1 MSEFLQFPPQQLPM
15 SKKTKKWRKQ
25 ILDWGSNR
33 ATISS
38 SLVRKSVI
46 HKKINY
52 DLLNGII
59 HLNDMMTIIN
69 PDNIQAQFIPNKIQH
84 YPIMNSKLNVL
95 RGEESKRVFDF
106 RVVITNPNSISEIE
120 NNKKQA
126 LLQDI
131 QQAVA
136 DESQSEEEFN
146 ARLEKLN
153 DYYTFEWQ
161 DMREVRA
168 NALLNHYAKE
178 YNMPLMFNKG
188 FMDAMT
194 VAEEIYQCDIVGG
207 EPVIEKLNPN
217 KVRIYKSGYSNR
229 IEDADVIVVED
240 YWSPGRIIDTY
251 YDVLSNKDREYIEN
265 LPDSTGESGSESTYF
280 SNPRNEFI
288 RVEDTSLGDAV
299 YKDGFFWSPTGEG
312 NSSMNSMLPYDM
324 EGNIRVVRM
333 FWKSRRRIKKI
344 KYYDENGEEQFKFR
358 DENYVVNTD
367 LGEEEQILY
376 VNEAWEGTKIG
387 EDI

>member
-1 MSEFLQFPPQQLPM
+1 MSEFMQFPPQQLPM

-33 ATISS
+33 ATMAS

-52 DLLNGII
+52 DLLNGIV
-59 HLNDMMTIIN
+59 HLDDMMTIIN
-69 PDNIQAQFIPNKIQH
+69 PDNVQAKFIPSKIQH

-106 RVVITNPNSISEIE
+106 RVVITNPNAISEIE

-126 LLQDI
+126 LLQDL

-136 DESQSEEEFN
+136 DTSQSEEEFN

-161 DMREVRA
+161 DMRELRA
-168 NALLNHYAKE
+168 NALLNHYSKE
-178 YNMPLMFNKG
+178 YNIPLLFNKG

-207 EPVIEKLNPN
+207 EPTIEKLNPN
-217 KVRIYKSGYSNR
+217 TVRVYRSGYSNR
-229 IEDADVIVVED
+229 IEDADVIVIED
-240 YWSPGRIIDTY
+240 YWNPGRIIDTY
-251 YDVLSNKDREYIEN
+251 YDVLSAKDREYIEN
-265 LPDSTGESGSESTYF
+265 LPDSTGESSDSSYL
-280 SNPRNEFI
+280 SDPRNEFI
-288 RVEDTSLGDAV
+288 RVDDTSLGDAV

-312 NSSMNSMLPYDM
+312 SSSRNSMLP
-324 EGNIRVVRM
+324 
-333 FWKSRRRIKKI
+333 
-344 KYYDENGEEQFKFR
+344 
-358 DENYVVNTD
+358 
-367 LGEEEQILY
+367 
-376 VNEAWEGTKIG
+376 
-387 EDI
+387 